1 MIEEYEN
8 WEDDIRRT
16 FIEMVTYMEK
26 HANPLESI
34 IDFAWAS
41 GADLFFVQ
49 NAKDELKKLRA
60 KNKEWAE
67 EVYRANEF
75 AVEQTNEYLGMSKQ
89 MQQLKDS
96 LDEPVAWARINDRG
110 DLFDLRTQNNPYVD
124 QNTVV
129 PLYRQNNG

>member
-1 MIEEYEN
+1 
-8 WEDDIRRT
+8 
-16 FIEMVTYMEK
+16 MEK
-26 HANPLESI
+26 HANPLDSI

-49 NAKDELKKLRA
+49 NAKDELKKLKD

-75 AVEQTNEYLGMSKQ
+75 AVQQTNEYLEVSQK
-89 MQQLKDS
+89 MQELKES
-96 LDEPVAWARINDRG
+96 LEHPVAWARINDRG
-110 DLFDLRTQNNPYVD
+110 DLFDLRTQNNPYID

-129 PLYRQNNG
+129 PLYRKNNGQ